1 MKFGIIVETKEPEK
15 AWNAFRFA
23 VASLGKGHEVKVFL
37 MGEAVECQELQ
48 NDKFDIDVQMKRF
61 ASEGGVIMACG
72 TCLKSR
78 HMGSTE
84 LCPISTMSDCI
95 AMVEWADRVITF

>member
-1 MKFGIIVETKEPEK
+1 MKFGVIIETKEPEK

-37 MGEAVECQELQ
+37 MGEAVECQGLSH
-48 NDKFDIDVQMKRF
+48 NRFDVDAQMRKF
-61 ASEGGVIMACG
+61 ASGGGTILACG

-78 HMGSTE
+78 QMDSTD
-84 LCPISTMSDCI
+84 LCPISTMADCI
-95 AMVEWADRVITF
+95 EMVEWADRVITF